1 MGESWRAVGQVL
13 GTSLSVAT
21 WSTLLYWCTGTLE
34 QCSHLV
40 HTAPLYWCSGT
51 LVHCCTALLLWCTVQ
66 VYMVHCRYL
75 VYMVQF
81 FTGAQQCT
89 GALLPPGATWQKQQL
104 QHYSRTWNNC
114 PTSSLILLLLPDT
127 ARCHNTEIS
136 RDLEQ
141 VINCCV
147 KTHPFAFI

>member
-21 WSTLLYWCTGTLE
+21 WCTLLHSIGVLVHWYNVATWCTLLHSIGA
-34 QCSHLV
+34 LV
-40 HTAPLYWCSGT
+40 HWCA
-51 LVHCCTALLLWCTVQ
+51 ALLLWCTVQ

-75 VYMVQF
+75 VYMVQSF
-81 FTGAQQCT
+81 T
-89 GALLPPGATWQKQQL
+89 GALLPPGATWQKQHL
-104 QHYSRTWNNC
+104 QHYNRTWNNC

-127 ARCHNTEIS
+127 ARHNTKIS
-136 RDLEQ
+136 RDLVQ

-147 KTHPFAFI
+147 KDSCWFCFFFI